1 MKLIKYKLGDLIRQR
16 RQKNDSNDL
25 PICGV
30 TRDGF
35 IPPKQQDADTSLYNV
50 FYLKDFVFNPARMEL
65 NAIVFNDRYEKAICS
80 SLYEVF
86 YVHRPEVILPE
97 YLALLVKQDWFT
109 RYCEFMG
116 SGSAREYC
124 RVANISELE
133 IEVPPIE
140 FQAEMARDN
149 QIIRDRIELKRR
161 INDNLAEQCSV
172 DYNLMLNGY
181 TTESEALPDGWRK
194 GSIGS
199 YCDVKSGFAFK
210 SDWWTSEGY
219 KVIKIANIVNNS
231 IDLDSCDC
239 VITEHAN
246 KASNFYVQSGDIL
259 IAMTG
264 ATTGKIGMVP
274 LCCEPIVVNQRVGKF
289 FLGENP
295 IEKAPFLFS
304 TLLYSRVVRHL
315 QPDGTAGSAQDNLS
329 ADNIKDVAIV
339 LPEQAVID
347 AFNQQHIPHIKVI
360 MSNCAEIRMLNKLS
374 ETVLQTLSSR

>member
-1 MKLIKYKLGDLIRQR
+1 
-16 RQKNDSNDL
+16 
-25 PICGV
+25 
-30 TRDGF
+30 
-35 IPPKQQDADTSLYNV
+35 
-50 FYLKDFVFNPARMEL
+50 
-65 NAIVFNDRYEKAICS
+65 
-80 SLYEVF
+80 
-86 YVHRPEVILPE
+86 
-97 YLALLVKQDWFT
+97 
-109 RYCEFMG
+109 
-116 SGSAREYC
+116 
-124 RVANISELE
+124 
-133 IEVPPIE
+133 
-140 FQAEMARDN
+140 
-149 QIIRDRIELKRR
+149 
-161 INDNLAEQCSV
+161 
-172 DYNLMLNGY
+172 MLNGY

-304 TLLYSRVVRHL
+304 TLLYSSVVRHL